1 MSRLF
6 VYLVVAIFCITKK
19 LWLSLNLFILFN
31 YQTLSLEC

>member
-6 VYLVVAIFCITKK
+6 VYLVVAIFALQK

>member
-6 VYLVVAIFCITKK
+6 VYLVVAIFCITKT
-19 LWLSLNLFILFN
+19 LLSLNLFILFN